1 MAMEYGLPPRAEE
14 NRSIVRGRLAESA
27 AGSGTRETF
36 TVEWR
41 GKPEHLEVIE
51 MQVGDLYYN
60 PATHRIRAQ
69 AGHDPEKSAALQ
81 ADSWSTESQT
91 YLGRLLQVVPHDP
104 ARTDPEFDEL
114 LTSLKDF
121 GQTDPGLITHEGILV
136 NGNTR
141 RAALL
146 KLHGPTYP
154 MRVAVLPP
162 SCDWRDIAAIELSL
176 QLRKEHRRDYSYI
189 NRLLAV
195 EELVEQGTPLA
206 AIAATFRTTAARVRQ
221 DQWVLSLIRQL
232 VKRSETSG
240 ERLSLVAFEE
250 QAEKFREL
258 HRAYEKQYSANPERA
273 DLLVENRL
281 AAMLLGFAKTDV
293 RFIDAAFRDTY
304 LSKTLPAGI
313 VTASAT
319 ATATAQE
326 GVAIPGLGRA
336 VQGPSQAVS
345 AAKALTDTVLH
356 ARVVIQAGSSA
367 PAEVV
372 TAAQDEV
379 KRMHKAMD
387 EAITDAGRDARITKR
402 KQAAPARLADA
413 NRSIEQCV
421 TDLVLSR
428 SQRSLDEEAFDDAI
442 VELRKRLEKL
452 AIEARRTVGEPGD
465 GLSWLLDATGKAR

>member
-1 MAMEYGLPPRAEE
+1 MTMDYGLPPRAEE
-14 NRSIVRGRLAESA
+14 NRAVVRTRLAEST
-27 AGSGTRETF
+27 AGGSTRETF

-51 MQVGDLYYN
+51 MEVGDLYYN

-69 AGHDPEKSAALQ
+69 AGHDPEKSAALK
-81 ADSWSTESQT
+81 ADSWSTESQA
-91 YLGRLLQVVPHDP
+91 YLGRLLQVEPHDP

-114 LTSLKDF
+114 STSLKEF
-121 GQTDPGLITHEGILV
+121 GQTAPGLITHEGILV

-146 KLHGPTYP
+146 ELHGPTHP

-232 VKRSETSG
+232 VKRSESSG
-240 ERLSLVAFEE
+240 KRLSLVAFEE

-293 RFIDAAFRDTY
+293 RFINDKFSDTY

-319 ATATAQE
+319 TQG

-345 AAKALTDTVLH
+345 AAKALTDTVLR
-356 ARVVIQAGSSA
+356 ARAITQSGSSA
-367 PAEVV
+367 SAETI
-372 TAAQDEV
+372 TAVQADLQC
-379 KRMHKAMD
+379 MHEAMD
-387 EAITDAGRDARITKR
+387 EAITDAGRHARITKR
-402 KQAAPARLADA
+402 KQAVPARLADA

-428 SQRSLDEEAFDDAI
+428 SQRSLDEDAFDDAI

-452 AIEARRTVGEPGD
+452 AIEARRTVDEPGD
-465 GLSWLLDATGKAR
+465 GLVWLLEATGKTR

>member
-1 MAMEYGLPPRAEE
+1 MAKDYGLPPRAEE
-14 NRSIVRGRLAESA
+14 NRATVQARLAESA
-27 AGSGTRETF
+27 AGGGTRETF

-51 MQVGDLYYN
+51 IQVGDLYYN

-69 AGHDPEKSAALQ
+69 ADHDPEKSAILET
-81 ADSWSTESQT
+81 DPWSTDGQR
-91 YLGRLLQVVPHDP
+91 YLGRLLQVVPADP
-104 ARTDPEFDEL
+104 ARTDPSFDEL
-114 LTSLKDF
+114 TASLKEF
-121 GQTDPGLITHEGILV
+121 GQTEPGLITHEGILV

-141 RAALL
+141 RTALL
-146 KLHGPTYP
+146 ELHGPNHP
-154 MRVAVLPP
+154 MRVAVLPS
-162 SCDWRDIAAIELSL
+162 SCDWKDVAAVELSL

-195 EELVEQGTPLA
+195 EELVDQGTPLA
-206 AIAATFRTTAARVRQ
+206 AIATTFRSTAARVRQ
-221 DQWVLSLIRQL
+221 DQWVLSVIRQL
-232 VKRSETSG
+232 IKRSETSG

-250 QAEKFREL
+250 HAEKFREL
-258 HRAYEKQYSANPERA
+258 HRAYEKQYSVNPERA

-281 AAMLLGFAKTDV
+281 AAMLMGFAKTDV
-293 RFIDAAFRDTY
+293 RFIDDKFRDAY
-304 LSKTLPAGI
+304 LLEKLPEG
-313 VTASAT
+313 TAPDPAPS
-319 ATATAQE
+319 QG

-336 VQGPSQAVS
+336 VQGPSRAVS
-345 AAKALTDTVLH
+345 AARALTDTVLQ
-356 ARVVIQAGSSA
+356 ARAVTQAGSSA
-367 PAEVV
+367 PRAVV

-387 EAITDAGRDARITKR
+387 DAITDAGRAARITKR

-452 AIEARRTVGEPGD
+452 AVEARRTVGEPGD
-465 GLSWLLDATGKAR
+465 GLSWLLEATGKAR

>member
-1 MAMEYGLPPRAEE
+1 MAKDYGLPPRAEE
-14 NRSIVRGRLAESA
+14 NRATVAARLAESA
-27 AGSGTRETF
+27 AGGGTRETF

-41 GKPEHLEVIE
+41 GKPEHLEVVE

-69 AGHDPEKSAALQ
+69 ADHDPKKSELLETDPWDTDAQ
-81 ADSWSTESQT
+81 R
-91 YLGRLLQVVPHDP
+91 YLGRLLQVVPADP
-104 ARTDPEFDEL
+104 AKTDPAFDEL
-114 LTSLKDF
+114 TASLKEF
-121 GQTDPGLITHEGILV
+121 GQTEPGLITHEGVLV

-146 KLHGPTYP
+146 ELHGPNHP
-154 MRVAVLPP
+154 MRVAVLPS
-162 SCDWRDIAAIELSL
+162 SCDWQDVAAVELSL

-195 EELVEQGTPLA
+195 EELVDQGTPLA
-206 AIAATFRTTAARVRQ
+206 AIATTFRTTTARVRQ
-221 DQWVLSLIRQL
+221 DQWVLSIIRQL
-232 VKRSETSG
+232 IKRSATSG

-250 QAEKFREL
+250 HAEKFREL
-258 HRAYEKQYSANPERA
+258 QRAYEKQYSVNPERA

-281 AAMLLGFAKTDV
+281 AAMLMGFAKTDV
-293 RFIDAAFRDTY
+293 RFIDDKFRDTY
-304 LSKTLPAGI
+304 LSEKLPDGLVPDPAPSHG
-313 VTASAT
+313 
-319 ATATAQE
+319 

-336 VQGPSQAVS
+336 VQGPSPAVS
-345 AAKALTDTVLH
+345 AARALTDVVLH
-356 ARVVIQAGSSA
+356 ARAVTQAGSSA

-372 TAAQDEV
+372 AAAQDEV
-379 KRMHKAMD
+379 RRMHKAMD

-428 SQRSLDEEAFDDAI
+428 SQRSLDEEAFDDAVI
-442 VELRKRLEKL
+442 ELRKRLEKL

-465 GLSWLLDATGKAR
+465 GLAWLLEATEKAR

>member
-1 MAMEYGLPPRAEE
+1 MAMDYGLPPRAEE
-14 NRSIVRGRLAESA
+14 NRATVQARLAESA
-27 AGSGTRETF
+27 AGGGTRETF

-51 MQVGDLYYN
+51 MEVGDLYYN

-69 AGHDPEKSAALQ
+69 VDHDLDKSAILET
-81 ADSWSTESQT
+81 DPWSTDGQR
-91 YLGRLLQVVPHDP
+91 YLGRLLQVVPADP
-104 ARTDPEFDEL
+104 ARTDPAFDEL
-114 LTSLKDF
+114 TASLKEF
-121 GQTDPGLITHEGILV
+121 GQTEPGLITHEGILV

-146 KLHGPTYP
+146 ELHGPNHP
-154 MRVAVLPP
+154 VRVAVLPA
-162 SCDWRDIAAIELSL
+162 SCDWKDVAAVELSL
-176 QLRKEHRRDYSYI
+176 QLRREHRRDYSYI

-195 EELVEQGTPLA
+195 EELVDQGTPLA
-206 AIAATFRTTAARVRQ
+206 AIATTFRSTAARVRQ
-221 DQWVLSLIRQL
+221 DQWVLSVIRQL
-232 VKRSETSG
+232 IKRSEISG

-250 QAEKFREL
+250 HAEKFREL
-258 HRAYEKQYSANPERA
+258 HRAYEKQYSVNPERA

-281 AAMLLGFAKTDV
+281 AAMLMGFAKTDV
-293 RFIDAAFRDTY
+293 RFIDDKFRDAY
-304 LSKTLPAGI
+304 LSEKLPDGMAPEPAPSRG
-313 VTASAT
+313 
-319 ATATAQE
+319 

-336 VQGPSQAVS
+336 VQGPSPAVS
-345 AAKALTDTVLH
+345 AARALTDAVLQ
-356 ARVVIQAGSSA
+356 ARAVTQAGSSA
-367 PAEVV
+367 PTEAV

-387 EAITDAGRDARITKR
+387 EAITDAGRAARITKR

-452 AIEARRTVGEPGD
+452 AVEARRTVGEPGD
-465 GLSWLLDATGKAR
+465 GLSWLLEATGKAR

>member
-1 MAMEYGLPPRAEE
+1 MAKDYGLPPRAEE
-14 NRSIVRGRLAESA
+14 NRAIVRARLAEITV
-27 AGSGTRETF
+27 GGGTREAF

-41 GKPEHLEVIE
+41 GKLEHLEVIE

-69 AGHDPEKSAALQ
+69 AGHDPKRSEALHAHPWD
-81 ADSWSTESQT
+81 ADSQT

-104 ARTDPEFDEL
+104 ARTDPEFNEL
-114 LTSLKDF
+114 SASLKEF
-121 GQTDPGLITHEGILV
+121 GQTDPGLITHEGVLV

-146 KLHGPTYP
+146 ELHGPTHP

-162 SCDWRDIAAIELSL
+162 SCDWRDITAIELSL

-195 EELVEQGTPLA
+195 EELVDQGTPLA
-206 AIAATFRTTAARVRQ
+206 AIATTFRTTMARVRQ
-221 DQWVLSLIRQL
+221 DQWVLSIIRQL
-232 VKRSETSG
+232 VRRSETLG
-240 ERLSLVAFEE
+240 VRLSLVAFEE

-258 HRAYEKQYSANPERA
+258 QRAYEKKYSANPEQA

-293 RFIDAAFRDTY
+293 RFIDEEFRDVY
-304 LSKTLPAGI
+304 LSKALPESM
-313 VTASAT
+313 SAEPER
-319 ATATAQE
+319 AE
-326 GVAIPGLGRA
+326 GAVSIPGLGRS
-336 VQGPSQAVS
+336 VQGPSPAV
-345 AAKALTDTVLH
+345 AAARALTDAALH
-356 ARVVIQAGSSA
+356 ARAVTQPSSA
-367 PAEVV
+367 ASAEAIA
-372 TAAQDEV
+372 AAQEQFN
-379 KRMHKAMD
+379 RLRRAMD
-387 EAITDAGRDARITKR
+387 EAITDAGRDARIAKR

-428 SQRSLDEEAFDDAI
+428 AQRSLDEEAFDDAV
-442 VELRKRLEKL
+442 VELRKKLERLAVVAQK
-452 AIEARRTVGEPGD
+452 TVGEPGD
-465 GLSWLLDATGKAR
+465 GLAWLLNATGKAHLSG